1 MKYNHSS
8 STFAAFAC
16 VSIFIY
22 FWITYFETP
31 GRALCDQHISV
42 IVVGAGVMGLSLAL
56 ALANKT
62 SSCIY
67 VVDSSPKLF
76 AGASG
81 RATGCLH
88 YGDVPQEVQDLSY
101 FSWHKHQELNEKY
114 DGRYRY
120 GFSPLQAYTITGGGP
135 RAANDGPGVK
145 LPLWLKDRE
154 QYNARLEPYNTA
166 AGALYVLIARQSNTE
181 TDN

>member
-22 FWITYFETP
+22 FAYKSLRDRITYFETP

-88 YGDVPQEVQDLSY
+88 YGDVPEEVQDLSY
-101 FSWHKHQELNEKY
+101 FLWHKYQELNEKY
-114 DGRYRY
+114 NGQYRY
-120 GFSPLQAYTITGGGP
+120 GFS
-135 RAANDGPGVK
+135 
-145 LPLWLKDRE
+145 
-154 QYNARLEPYNTA
+154 
-166 AGALYVLIARQSNTE
+166 
-181 TDN
+181 